1 MAVSEYALY
10 IYYSIMHAGNCSDGA
25 IRLMNGR
32 DQYEGRVEVCF
43 SGLWGTVCDN
53 HWDTTEAE
61 VVCTQLGLL
70 DSKRKSVVV
79 ITAKREKIVHFFSHK
94 CHALVDVLLGTVC

>member
-1 MAVSEYALY
+1 
-10 IYYSIMHAGNCSDGA
+10 
-25 IRLMNGR
+25 MNGR

-70 DSKRKSVVV
+70 DISKRKSVIVM
-79 ITAKREKIVHFFSHK
+79 TAKSISFPINAMHWWMY
-94 CHALVDVLLGTVC
+94 CLVQCVRL